1 MEKIVAEVLKPMYAD
16 KDISKEDYKWV
27 MQKSISKILE
37 LASEKGGDKILSSRR
52 RPKLEVL
59 VEKYVKLRQKDGSR

>member
-1 MEKIVAEVLKPMYAD
+1 MEKIVAEVLKPLYAE

-27 MQKSISKILE
+27 MQKSISKILI
-37 LASEKGGDKILSSRR
+37 LASEKGGDKILSSKR

-59 VEKYVKLRQKDGSR
+59 VEKYVKQRKNGSS